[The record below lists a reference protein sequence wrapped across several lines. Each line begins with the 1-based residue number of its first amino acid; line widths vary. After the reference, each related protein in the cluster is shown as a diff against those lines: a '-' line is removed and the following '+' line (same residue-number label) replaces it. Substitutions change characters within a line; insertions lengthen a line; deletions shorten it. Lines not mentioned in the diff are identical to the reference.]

1 MPKPVKKD
9 PARWHHEDLRRALLA
24 EALAT
29 IEKEGVHA
37 VNIRQLAVRTGVS
50 PAAPYHHFP
59 TREALLVALASEGF
73 HLLGQAMREDAAG
86 EKEPLGRLAALGRG
100 YVRFAL
106 EHPGYFRVMFLGE
119 VKRAETETLAREGAQ
134 AFALLEE
141 AVVACQQ
148 ARVAPQGNPGPLVLL
163 AWSAVHGMASL
174 WVDSSGKLDLPISR
188 ADAIRVVADTVA
200 ALFREARK
208 ASLSG

>member
-1 MPKPVKKD
+1 MPKVVKKD
-9 PARWHHEDLRRALLA
+9 PARWHHQDLRRALLS
-24 EALAT
+24 EALGM

-37 VNIRQLAVRTGVS
+37 VTIRQLAVRTGVS
-50 PAAPYHHFP
+50 TAAPYHHFP
-59 TREALLVALASEGF
+59 TREALLVALAIEGF
-73 HLLGQAMREDAAG
+73 SLLAQTMRDEAAG
-86 EKEPLGRLAALGRG
+86 EQEPMGRLAALGRG

-106 EHPGYFRVMFLGE
+106 DHPGYFRVMFLGE
-119 VKRAETETLAREGAQ
+119 VKRAETEPLAREGAR
-134 AFALLEE
+134 AFSMLEE

-174 WVDSSGKLDLPISR
+174 WVDSAGKLDLPISR

-208 ASLSG
+208 AKVSE